1 MTYDSVL
8 FDVDGVLLDFHS
20 DHPTVYRQAVEATFG
35 AFDVSPSV
43 DDLNAF
49 IAGATMDEMR
59 RACARH
65 DIDFERFWPER
76 EENASAL
83 QSGMMDRG
91 ERVLYD
97 DSSVLFDLA
106 DHHDMGLVSSNQH
119 ATIEYM
125 VERFDLAHLFEAVYG
140 RDPTVEGFDRTK
152 PETYYIEKAMNDL
165 DVTTVSTSGT
175 ARVTFVPPTGRGWI
189 RPSSVGNTGT
199 ATNSRRNRRTKS
211 NRSPNSTTYRVSRIP
226 RKELFSS
233 VGVYQSTS
241 MRRRLS
247 YPSTFVVRF
256 DSPEDSPKA
265 VHRHPFRLSRNGSYR
280 DSRPIIWRSRTIR
293 CSFARPDEF
302 GRGEIS
308 PQLRVN

>member
-165 DVTTVSTSGT
+165 DVTDGLYVGDSACDVRAAHRAGLDS
-175 ARVTFVPPTGRGWI
+175 AFI
-189 RPSSVGNTGT
+189 R
-199 ATNSRRNRRTKS
+199 R
-211 NRSPNSTTYRVSRIP
+211 
-226 RKELFSS
+226 E
-233 VGVYQSTS
+233 
-241 MRRRLS
+241 
-247 YPSTFVVRF
+247 
-256 DSPEDSPKA
+256 
-265 VHRHPFRLSRNGSYR
+265 HRNGYELPEEPTYEIESLTQLHDLPGVA
-280 DSRPIIWRSRTIR
+280 DS
-293 CSFARPDEF
+293 A
-302 GRGEIS
+302 
-308 PQLRVN
+308 